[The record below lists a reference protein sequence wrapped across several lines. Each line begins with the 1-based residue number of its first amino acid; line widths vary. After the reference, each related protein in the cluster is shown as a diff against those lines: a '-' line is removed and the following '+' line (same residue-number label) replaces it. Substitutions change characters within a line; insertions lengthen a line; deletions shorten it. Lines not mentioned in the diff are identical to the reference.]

1 MKDMLIS
8 KVNESIQNGY
18 AITIG
23 NTFGANACCAS
34 SSRFVPDG
42 MSVYDSE
49 IDIFN
54 GGDLYFIPVNGTI
67 HIDFDEE
74 DSTFLIH
81 PDDNTWSTIINV

>member
-8 KVNESIQNGY
+8 KINDFIQKGY

-42 MSVYDSE
+42 VNVYESE

-54 GGDLYFIPVNGTI
+54 GGDIYVIPVNENI
-67 HIDFDEE
+67 HMEFDEDDYCFFIQPE
-74 DSTFLIH
+74 DSSWATM
-81 PDDNTWSTIINV
+81 INF

>member
-8 KVNESIQNGY
+8 KINDFIQKGY

-42 MSVYDSE
+42 MNVYESE

-54 GGDLYFIPVNGTI
+54 GGDIYVIPTI
-67 HIDFDEE
+67 KDVYIEYDDEE
-74 DSTFLIH
+74 NSFFIQPKDG
-81 PDDNTWSTIINV
+81 TWVTMINL